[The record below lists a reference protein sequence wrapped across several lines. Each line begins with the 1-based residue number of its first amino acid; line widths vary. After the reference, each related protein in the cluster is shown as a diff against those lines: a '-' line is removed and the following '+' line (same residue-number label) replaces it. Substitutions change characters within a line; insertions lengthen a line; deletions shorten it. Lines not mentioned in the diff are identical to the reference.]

1 MHAWRERET
10 LENNINAML
19 PDDVSRA
26 VLVGRVWRN
35 GKINAPRVVA
45 VRNGEVFDITA
56 HAPTMSDL
64 LERDDTLDIA
74 RSAPGESL
82 GPVHI
87 LLASALAGVPD
98 ATLPKLLAPND
109 LQAIKACGVTFAVSL
124 LERVIEEQAK
134 GDPLRASALR
144 GEIQTIIGSDLSAI
158 RPGSPEAI
166 KLKENLIARG
176 LWSQYMEVGIGKD
189 AEVFSKSQPMSAV
202 GVGADVGL
210 HPDSKWNNP
219 EPEIVLAVNSHA
231 RVLGA
236 ALGNDVNLRDIEGR
250 SALLLGKAKDN
261 NGSCAIGPFI
271 RLFDEHFTIDTVRNA
286 EVSMLIEGRDDDF
299 RLEGSSRMREI
310 SRDPLDLV
318 SQTCGAHHQYPD
330 GFMLF
335 LGTMFSPIK
344 DRDAAGGGF
353 THHLGDRV
361 TISTPS
367 LGALVNTVQR
377 SDQIAPWTFGTRA
390 LLNQARSAVSASA
403 SASAAQPAMQ
413 PKPNAKF
420 EQAIYPSL
428 AGKRVV
434 VTGGGS
440 GIGAGMVEA
449 FARQGAQVHFLDIA
463 DADSRALEANLAD
476 LAVPPVYVPC
486 DLTDLAKLAATF
498 AAIGPVDVLINNAAN
513 DDRHSLAEVTPQ
525 YWENRM
531 AVNLRHQ
538 YFCAQAVAPGM
549 QAQGGGVILNF
560 GSISWHLALP
570 DLTLYMTAK
579 AAIEGMTRGLARDLG
594 TYNVRVNCIVP
605 GGVRTP
611 RQEALWHTPEEEARI
626 LAGQCLKQRVEVDDV
641 AALALFLSSDS
652 AARCSGRDYFV
663 DAGWY
668 GA

>member
-1 MHAWRERET
+1 MPGERET

-19 PDDVSRA
+19 PDDLSRA
-26 VLVGRVWRN
+26 VMVGRVWCHD
-35 GKINAPRVVA
+35 GPCVVA
-45 VRNGEVFDITA
+45 VRNGEVFDISGHA
-56 HAPTMSDL
+56 HTMSDL
-64 LERDDTLDIA
+64 LERDDALDIA
-74 RSAPGESL
+74 RSAPGPSL
-82 GPVHI
+82 GPVQQ
-87 LLASALAGVPD
+87 LLARAIDRNAGNNGPQ
-98 ATLPKLLAPND
+98 LLAPCD
-109 LQAIKACGVTFAVSL
+109 LQAVKACGVTFAVSL

-134 GDPLRASALR
+134 GVPARAAELRA
-144 GEIQTIIGSDLSAI
+144 EIQTIIGSDLSAI
-158 RPGSPEAI
+158 RPGSDEAQ
-166 KLKENLIARG
+166 KLKESLIARG
-176 LWSQYMEVGIGKD
+176 IWSQYMEVGIGKD
-189 AEVFSKSQPMSAV
+189 AEVFSKSQPMASVAS
-202 GVGADVGL
+202 GADVGL

-219 EPEIVLAVNSHA
+219 EPEIVLAVNSRA
-231 RVLGA
+231 QVRGA
-236 ALGNDVNLRDIEGR
+236 TLGNDVNLRDIEGR

-286 EVSMLIEGRDDDF
+286 EVRMLIEGQDDDF

-318 SQTCGAHHQYPD
+318 AQTCGPHHQYPD

-361 TISTPS
+361 TIATPS

-377 SDQIAPWTFGTRA
+377 SDQIAPWTYGTRA
-390 LLNQARSAVSASA
+390 LLNRARSATV
-403 SASAAQPAMQ
+403 AAPGAAQ
-413 PKPNAKF
+413 PKPNTAF
-420 EQAIYPSL
+420 EQPIYPSL

-449 FARQGAQVHFLDIA
+449 FARQGARVHFLDIA
-463 DADSRALEANLAD
+463 DADSRALEANLSG
-476 LAVPPVYVPC
+476 LAVPPVYLPC
-486 DLTDLAKLAATF
+486 DLTNLETVAKVF

-513 DDRHSLAEVTPQ
+513 DDRHALAEVTPQ

-538 YFCAQAVAPGM
+538 YFCAQAVAPAM
-549 QAQGGGVILNF
+549 QAQGDGVILNF

-594 TYNVRVNCIVP
+594 PHNVRVNCIVP

-611 RQEALWHTPEEEARI
+611 RQEALWHTPDEEARI
-626 LAGQCLKQRVEVDDV
+626 LAGQCLKARVEVDDV
-641 AALALFLSSDS
+641 AALALFLASDS
-652 AARCSGRDYFV
+652 ARRCSGRDYYV